1 MMKFDK
7 CMFYRDGII
16 LLIYVDDTVCVFRDA
31 RAAAKLAKELRESF
45 DITMEGLSLTS

>member
-1 MMKFDK
+1 MKFDK